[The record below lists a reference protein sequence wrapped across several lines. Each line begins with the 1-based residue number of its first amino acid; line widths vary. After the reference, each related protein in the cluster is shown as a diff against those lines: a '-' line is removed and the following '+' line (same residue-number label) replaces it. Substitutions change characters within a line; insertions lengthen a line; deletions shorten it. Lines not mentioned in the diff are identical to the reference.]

1 MLTLGT
7 DKKDELFMN
16 GHKKIKFSPKL
27 DRGIERAVHILVDA
41 GIETF
46 ESCEGGKEHSYAEPT
61 VRFYGG
67 KGEGFK
73 ALSAALQAGLKVCD
87 LRRVWPVL
95 DDEPTGPWWE
105 LTFVPAKGF

>member
-1 MLTLGT
+1 MRESKT
-7 DKKDELFMN
+7 
-16 GHKKIKFSPKL
+16 IAFSPPL
-27 DRGIERAVHILVDA
+27 DKGIKRAVQILVNA

-46 ESCEGGKEHSYAEPT
+46 ESCEGGKGHSYAEPT

-73 ALSAALQAGLKVCD
+73 ALAVALQAGLKVAD

-105 LTFVPAKGF
+105 LTFTPTKG